1 MMRPRPTRLVTSAT
15 VVLIALTMAGCGG
28 DDPPAV
34 CSAVDSLKTSVDDVT
49 KVDLGKGALAE
60 IQDNISKVQ
69 SDLTQVKDDAKDE
82 YASEVGAVEK
92 ASASVS
98 STVKAAIA
106 TPSAQAIT
114 DVGAAVQ
121 ALGTSL
127 TDLESAV
134 KSTC

>member
-1 MMRPRPTRLVTSAT
+1 MMRPRPTRFLTSVTA
-15 VVLIALTMAGCGG
+15 VLIALTMTGCGG

-49 KVDLGKGALAE
+49 TVKLGKGALAE
-60 IQDNISKVQ
+60 LQDNVTQVQ
-69 SDLTQVKDDAKDE
+69 SDITQVKDDAKDE
-82 YASEVGAVEK
+82 YASEIDGVEK
-92 ASASVS
+92 AFTSVS
-98 STVKAAIA
+98 TTLKAAIA

-114 DVGAAVQ
+114 DLGGAVQ

-127 TDLESAV
+127 TDLENAV